1 MSQRKR
7 LKSNIEYL
15 ERFMLDIEKIKDN
28 LAARGAIKSYDDAC
42 EEIFAGIRTFCQDRI
57 SKTLETGDKESA
69 QSLQDLSNQIL
80 KLISNTR
87 QDNWNNIERN
97 KCQISLMEE
106 IVQSSNASKNSLY
119 NQIVEEDQIVEEE
132 SLETD
137 NILLEPPPV
146 RDDSVVDLPKAKER
160 F

>member
-1 MSQRKR
+1 
-7 LKSNIEYL
+7 
-15 ERFMLDIEKIKDN
+15 MLDIEKIKDN
-28 LAARGAIKSYDDAC
+28 LAARGAIKSYDEAC
-42 EEIFAGIRTFCQDRI
+42 EEIFVGIRTFCQDRI
-57 SKTLETGDKESA
+57 SKTLEAGGEESA

-80 KLISNTR
+80 KLVSDVR
-87 QDNWNNIERN
+87 QDNWNDIERN

-106 IVQSSNASKNSLY
+106 IMQSSNASKDSLY
-119 NQIVEEDQIVEEE
+119 NQIVEEE

-146 RDDSVVDLPKAKER
+146 RDDSTIDLPKVKER